1 MTSSDERQQTFLGTY
16 EPLYEAALD
25 RLAEQHAVE
34 RIWKRDA
41 TFWKKDDEAHAKI
54 IANSLGWLDVVPTV
68 RARVNELQAF
78 ADEMRALFDHVVV
91 LGMGGSSLCSE
102 VLRRSFGRQEGFPEL
117 LVLDST
123 VPAAVLAIERA
134 VNLERTLFIVAS
146 KSGTTT
152 EPVMFHRYFYDR
164 VKSVKGER
172 AGDNFIAVTDP
183 GTQLHHDAASDG
195 FRKTFLN
202 PADIGGRYSALSMFG
217 MVPAA
222 LSGIDIY
229 TFLDRALTA
238 VDTCRSANPAIN
250 HGLRLGAVLG
260 GLAREGRDKV
270 TILAS
275 KPVDSV
281 GLWIEQL
288 VAESTGKEGV
298 GIVPV
303 AGEPV
308 IDVDAYGPDRVF
320 VALRTRDAERNPI
333 LDPLIS
339 AGVPVVEHVL
349 EDVFDL
355 GSEFFVWEFATA
367 IAGSFLGINPFD
379 QPNVQ
384 ESKNNTKHLLGE
396 YIAKGSLEEQEVL
409 LDEDAFRVYAVN
421 PSGRVATAHE
431 AIAAHL
437 AGVKPGDYVAFTE
450 YITETPEHDQDLAEM
465 RRAVAKSMRVAT
477 TTGYGPRFL
486 HSTGQLHKGGADN
499 GVFIQI
505 TADDP
510 EDVPIPDELFGFSV
524 LKQAQAL
531 GDFQSL
537 ASRGRRAIR
546 VHLKGDIDKG
556 LKNLRAIVE
565 KAALGKRR

>member
-1 MTSSDERQQTFLGTY
+1 MTSSDERQQNSLGKY
-16 EPLYEAALD
+16 EPLYDAALD
-25 RLAEQHAVE
+25 RLAGQHAVE
-34 RIWKRDA
+34 RIWNKDA
-41 TFWKKDDEAHAKI
+41 SFWKKDDAHAKI
-54 IANSLGWLDVVPTV
+54 IANALGWLDVVPTV

-78 ADEMRALFDHVVV
+78 ADEVRPLFDHVVV

-102 VLRRSFGRQEGFPEL
+102 VMRRSFGKQEGFPEL

-123 VPAAVLAIERA
+123 VPAAVLAIEHA

-164 VKSVKGER
+164 VKSVKSDR
-172 AGDNFIAVTDP
+172 AGENFIAVTDP

-202 PADIGGRYSALSMFG
+202 PADIGGRYSALSLFG

-222 LSGIDIY
+222 LAGIDIL
-229 TFLDRALTA
+229 TFLDRALTS

-250 HGLRLGAVLG
+250 HGLRLGAIIG
-260 GLAREGRDKV
+260 ALAREGRDKV

-275 KPVDSV
+275 KPIDSV

-298 GIVPV
+298 GILPV
-303 AGEPV
+303 ALEPHL
-308 IDVDAYGPDRVF
+308 DVDAYGPDRVF
-320 VALRTRDAERNPI
+320 VALRTRYADR
-333 LDPLIS
+333 DPLIDPLIR
-339 AGVPVVEHVL
+339 AGFPVVEHVL
-349 EDVFDL
+349 EDALDL
-355 GSEFFVWEFATA
+355 GAEFFIWEFATA
-367 IAGSFLGINPFD
+367 VAGSFLGIDPFD

-384 ESKNNTKHLLGE
+384 ESKDNTKKILGE
-396 YIAKGSLEEQEVL
+396 YIANGALPEQEMLV
-409 LDEDAFRVYAVN
+409 DEDAMRVYAVN
-421 PSGRVATAHE
+421 GSGRVATVYE

-437 AGVKPGDYVAFTE
+437 ASVKAGDYVAFTE
-450 YITETPEHDQDLAEM
+450 YIPESPEHDADLAEM
-465 RRAVAKSMRVAT
+465 RSAVAKSMHVAT

-510 EDVPIPDELFGFSV
+510 EDVPIPDEPFGFSI

-546 VHLKGDIDKG
+546 VHLKVDVGKG
-556 LKNLRAIVE
+556 LTNLRTMVE